1 MEQKNSLD
9 NAILH
14 AQDLTKSFADQY
26 VVNHVSFNVYPGEC
40 LGLLGPNGAGK
51 TTTLKMI
58 LGQTLADEG
67 SLNVLGFHLPD
78 EASQLRKHIGV
89 VPQHD
94 NLDPDFSVYENLLT
108 YSSYFNLDQQQFT
121 KRIDQLLKFA
131 ALENKSTT
139 KVTTL
144 SGGMKRR
151 LILARALLNDPQL
164 LILDEPT
171 TGLDPQARHIIWQSL
186 RTLKQRGVTQILT
199 THYMEEAER
208 LCDRVII
215 IDKGSILDEG
225 KPRNLIKRH
234 IEDQVIEIQSD
245 HIRDWYNQHRNIP
258 GQRMELIGDTLFC
271 YCHDEQP
278 ILKILK
284 SYAELQYLRRN
295 ANLEDV
301 FLKLTGRELREEI

>member
-1 MEQKNSLD
+1 MEKNHTLN
-9 NAILH
+9 NAILY
-14 AQDLTKSFADQY
+14 AQGLTKSFGDQC
-26 VVNHVSFNVYPGEC
+26 VVNQISFNAYSGEC

-67 SLNVLGFHLPD
+67 SLSVLNYQLPND
-78 EASQLRKHIGV
+78 ASKLRKHIGV

-108 YSSYFNLDQQQFT
+108 YSSYFNLNKFQLNE
-121 KRIDQLLKFA
+121 RINELLKFA
-131 ALENKSTT
+131 ALENRANT

-151 LILARALLNDPQL
+151 LILARALLNDPEL

-171 TGLDPQARHIIWQSL
+171 TALDPQAKHIIWQSL
-186 RTLKQRGVTQILT
+186 RSLKQRGVTQILT

-215 IDKGSILDEG
+215 IDKGRILDEG
-225 KPRNLIKRH
+225 RPRDLIKKH

-245 HIRDWYNQHRNIP
+245 NIHHWFNQHRNIP
-258 GQRMELIGDTLFC
+258 GQRMEIIGDTLFC
-271 YCHDEQP
+271 YCHDEQA
-278 ILKILK
+278 ILTVLK
-284 SYAELQYLRRN
+284 FYPDLQYLRRN

-301 FLKLTGRELREEI
+301 FLKLTGRELRDEL

>member
-1 MEQKNSLD
+1 MEKNQTS
-9 NAILH
+9 NNTILY
-14 AQDLTKSFADQY
+14 AQGLTKSFGEQC
-26 VVNHVSFNVYPGEC
+26 VVNHISFNVFSGEC

-51 TTTLKMI
+51 TTTLRMI

-67 SLNVLGFHLPD
+67 SLNVLNYQLPK
-78 EASQLRKHIGV
+78 EASKLRKHIGV

-108 YSSYFNLDQQQFT
+108 YASYFKLPKQQIMQ
-121 KRIDQLLKFA
+121 RIDELLKFA
-131 ALENKSTT
+131 ALDNKSHT

-151 LILARALLNDPQL
+151 LILARALLNDPEL

-171 TGLDPQARHIIWQSL
+171 TALDPQARHIIWQSL
-186 RTLKQRGVTQILT
+186 RSLKQRGVTQILT

-215 IDKGSILDEG
+215 IDKGRILDEG
-225 KPRNLIKRH
+225 RPRDLIKKH
-234 IEDQVIEIQSD
+234 IEDHVIEIQSD
-245 HIRDWYNQHRNIP
+245 NIQEWFNQHRNIP
-258 GQRMELIGDTLFC
+258 GQRMEIIGDTLFC
-271 YCHDEQP
+271 YCHNEQAVLT
-278 ILKILK
+278 ILKL
-284 SYAELQYLRRN
+284 YPALQYLRRN

-301 FLKLTGRELREEI
+301 FLKLTGRELRDEL